1 MPHKPKRQQTAPAMV
16 HDKPFKPSHP
26 PRSGYNKTLAKFPA
40 YKEDPKKGIERKR
53 PVEGEE
59 DKPKFK
65 PSHNIKTRPTP
76 SVATNMRNM
85 KASFP
90 SVFRR

>member
-1 MPHKPKRQQTAPAMV
+1 ME
-16 HDKPFKPSHP
+16 HDKPFRPSNP
-26 PRSGYNKTLAKFPA
+26 GKKGYNKTLAKFPE
-40 YKEDPKKGIERKR
+40 YKEDPKKALERKR

-65 PSHNIKTRPTP
+65 PTHIFKTRPSP

-85 KASFP
+85 KNSFP
-90 SVFRR
+90 SVFKR